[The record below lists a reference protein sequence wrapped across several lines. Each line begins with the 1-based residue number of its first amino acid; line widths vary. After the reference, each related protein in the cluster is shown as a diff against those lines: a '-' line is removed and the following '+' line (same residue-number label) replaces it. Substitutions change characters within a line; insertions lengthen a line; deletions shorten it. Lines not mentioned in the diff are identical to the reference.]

1 MSLTDS
7 VRIRGVDGSV
17 WPLGG
22 PRNLAK
28 DAWIVGG
35 LDALFTA
42 PPFTATRTSRAY
54 QVGSTPRMTKI
65 EERLLD
71 FRVRLQARTRR
82 DFEELH
88 AAWNRAWSQDAD
100 LDFEVRNARGQA
112 RKISARLD
120 RQMTIDGRL
129 SMQTT
134 KIDLEMVA
142 VACWPYLRSGVEV
155 EKFKCPAGT
164 HEGTI
169 LVSNPTDVP
178 LWVEWGG
185 TPGKWFL
192 PDALSGRVVP
202 IPTQTAVWKV
212 RTRQNFETLSSA
224 SGAFVWPTMRGVN
237 FQFEIPP
244 GTPPTDLPV
253 RVENSPG
260 AAELRC
266 FMPRYH
272 QMPWG

>member
-1 MSLTDS
+1 MSLVDS
-7 VRIRGVDGSV
+7 VRARGVDGSV

-35 LDALFTA
+35 LDALFVP
-42 PPFTATRTSRAY
+42 PPFTAARTSRAY
-54 QVGSTPRMTKI
+54 QIGSTPRMTKV

-71 FRVRLQARTRR
+71 FRVRLQGRTRS
-82 DFEELH
+82 DFEQLL
-88 AAWNRAWSQDAD
+88 AAWNRAWSKDAD
-100 LDFEVRNARGQA
+100 LDLDTRTETGGTRT
-112 RKISARLD
+112 ISLRLD
-120 RQMTIDGRL
+120 RQMKPASRI
-129 SMQTT
+129 SMQAR
-134 KIDLEMVA
+134 KLDLEMVA
-142 VACWPYLRSGVEV
+142 VACWPYLRSGVDV
-155 EKFKCPAGT
+155 ENFKCPAGT

-185 TPGKWFL
+185 TPGRWFL

-202 IPTQTAVWKV
+202 IPVQNDVWKV

-224 SGAFVWPTMRGVN
+224 SGEFVWPKMRGVN

-244 GTPPTDLPV
+244 GTPPTELPV
-253 RVENSPG
+253 RVENAPTK
-260 AAELRC
+260 AELRV